1 MWSSRLCLDDGRV
14 TRGELRLPSAVP
26 TGRPR
31 RARWLVALAG
41 LGGLLFTIGLLVR
54 VRCVA
59 GGRCPAPAVRRL
71 FDLDGLGS
79 LPRLFTTVV
88 FLVTA
93 ALAVLA
99 VRRSSGQR
107 RRWWGA
113 VAVVGVG

>member
-59 GGRCPAPAVRRL
+59 GGGGPAPGGGPP
-71 FDLDGLGS
+71 FGFPG
-79 LPRLFTTVV
+79 
-88 FLVTA
+88 
-93 ALAVLA
+93 
-99 VRRSSGQR
+99 
-107 RRWWGA
+107 
-113 VAVVGVG
+113 VGVVSPGFSRGGFLWAAPPAGRGGGGGAGGAGRGG